1 MSTSSPSSLPFVLS
15 ELNSH
20 IDEIRGKYGVTRL
33 GVFGSVSRK
42 EDTPDSDID
51 ILVDFPPEKGI
62 YRKFIHLADELEELF
77 GRSVDLVTVKGLS
90 PYIRPYVEREVI
102 WVYG

>member
-1 MSTSSPSSLPFVLS
+1 M
-15 ELNSH
+15 
-20 IDEIRGKYGVTRL
+20 TRL

-62 YRKFIHLADELEELF
+62 YRKFIHLADELEDLF
-77 GRSVDLVTVKGLS
+77 GRSVDLVTVKMLS
-90 PYIRPYVEREVI
+90 PYIRPYVEHEVI
-102 WVYG
+102 WVYE